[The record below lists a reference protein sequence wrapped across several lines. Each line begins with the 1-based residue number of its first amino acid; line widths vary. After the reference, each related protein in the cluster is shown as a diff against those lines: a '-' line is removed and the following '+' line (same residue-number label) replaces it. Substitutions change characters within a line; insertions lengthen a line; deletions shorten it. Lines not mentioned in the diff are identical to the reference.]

1 MKIKLLF
8 SDRRIS
14 VRMVVAFIIFFAL
27 FFVATIVSYVLLP
40 DGALIAKNSLS
51 NINLSNDIVTSAV
64 QIFSWNFLGLLVMAL
79 ASLFAFANRNG
90 SYLSYGYVGLGVQF
104 LLNAITLGTW
114 SFTATA
120 MAAPALGA
128 RLLRAVDIL
137 HRAGPWEM
145 AGQLLIVCALS
156 RISIIRT
163 CGKDIERRPFK
174 SIRLTK
180 AEISGIVMGLLFMA
194 GAALIEGHSII
205 AQTGR

>member
-14 VRMVVAFIIFFAL
+14 VRLAVAFIIFFAL

-51 NINLSNDIVTSAV
+51 NIHLSNDIVTSAV
-64 QIFSWNFLGLLVMAL
+64 QILSWNFLGVLVMAL

-104 LLNAITLGTW
+104 LINAITLGTW

-128 RLLRAVDIL
+128 RLFRAVDIF

-145 AGQLLIVCALS
+145 TGQLLIVCALA
-156 RISIIRT
+156 RIPIIRT
-163 CGKDIERRPFK
+163 CGKAVEHRPLK
-174 SIRLTK
+174 SVRLTK
-180 AEISGIVMGLLFMA
+180 AEIAGIAVGLLFMVN
-194 GAALIEGHSII
+194 GALIESHSII
-205 AQTGR
+205 A